1 MSLRKVFI
9 VTLALGIL
17 MAPLVADAQP
27 PAKVARVGFLCW
39 DTCASPQ
46 HDAFWQALRKLGY
59 RDYQN
64 VSFEIRVAARDRILP
79 DILAA
84 ELVHLKPDVIVADS
98 TQTALALKK
107 ATSTIPLVVIA
118 DDPVGSGLIPNLAR
132 PGGNVTGLSLL
143 TPELG
148 EKQLQLLREAVP
160 KASRVA
166 VLWNPANPATA
177 LRLRAM
183 QGAARALGV
192 TILSIEARSPSDY
205 EGAFKAMA
213 RMRADAL
220 IDALGEVENLG
231 TTAGRIL
238 QLATKHRL
246 PTIYQ
251 SKEFVTA
258 GGLMSYGASLPDQF
272 SQAATFVDKILKGAK
287 PADLP
292 VEQPARIELAIN
304 FKTAKALGLT
314 LPPSLLIRADQVIQ

>member
-1 MSLRKVFI
+1 M
-9 VTLALGIL
+9 
-17 MAPLVADAQP
+17 
-27 PAKVARVGFLCW
+27 
-39 DTCASPQ
+39 
-46 HDAFWQALRKLGY
+46 
-59 RDYQN
+59 
-64 VSFEIRVAARDRILP
+64 
-79 DILAA
+79 
-84 ELVHLKPDVIVADS
+84 
-98 TQTALALKK
+98 
-107 ATSTIPLVVIA
+107 
-118 DDPVGSGLIPNLAR
+118 
-132 PGGNVTGLSLL
+132 L

-177 LRLRAM
+177 LRLRAV

-205 EGAFKAMA
+205 ESAFKAMA

-220 IDALGEVENLG
+220 IDGLGEVENLG
-231 TTAGRIL
+231 TAAGRIL

-272 SQAATFVDKILKGAK
+272 SQAATYVDKILKGAK

-314 LPPSLLIRADQVIQ
+314 IPQSVLFRADHVIQ